1 MRILNNG
8 FGIDLITMAIG
19 PVLNALNQIPIIKG
33 FARVLVVSLAVAAA
47 VR

>member
-19 PVLNALNQIPIIKG
+19 PVLNALNQILIIKG